1 MRELRERATTER
13 ERGTTTARGRYADTQ
28 TEREPREEREIRL
41 QDNLD
46 QFAGDP
52 AFRPLTDAEITAVE
66 AALDPEI
73 EGDAEFEAE
82 KLVEAEFFGE

>member
-1 MRELRERATTER
+1 M
-13 ERGTTTARGRYADTQ
+13 
-28 TEREPREEREIRL
+28 
-41 QDNLD
+41 D